1 MNLGVVLSLVSWW
14 YGRVTNRCLSRWR
27 VENER
32 STRRVAPTVENN
44 NNKQQ
49 TTNNNNKQTTT
60 TTTTNKQTT
69 TNNNKNKQSQQQW
82 CGGGKMSPQLR

>member
-14 YGRVTNRCLSRWR
+14 YGRVTNRCLFRWR

-44 NNKQQ
+44 NNNKQQ
-49 TTNNNNKQTTT
+49 QQQQTTTTNNNNKQQQT
-60 TTTTNKQTT
+60 TTTTNKVS
-69 TNNNKNKQSQQQW
+69 NNEQW